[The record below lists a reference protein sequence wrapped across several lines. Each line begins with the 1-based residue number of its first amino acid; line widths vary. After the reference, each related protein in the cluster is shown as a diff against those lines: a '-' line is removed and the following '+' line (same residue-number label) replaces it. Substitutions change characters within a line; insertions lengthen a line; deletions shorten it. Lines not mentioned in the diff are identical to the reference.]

1 LDRNG
6 QRRRKPGC
14 PFDLSQSGL
23 DVERQQYRAA
33 IPEKGFHMSTVD
45 RHLAAPIA
53 SPAAPPQA
61 VWLCANWGLLVAIA
75 SSEDMQDL

>member
-1 LDRNG
+1 
-6 QRRRKPGC
+6 
-14 PFDLSQSGL
+14 
-23 DVERQQYRAA
+23 
-33 IPEKGFHMSTVD
+33 MSTVD

-75 SSEDMQDL
+75 SSEDRPVKHDPSRHNERPQ